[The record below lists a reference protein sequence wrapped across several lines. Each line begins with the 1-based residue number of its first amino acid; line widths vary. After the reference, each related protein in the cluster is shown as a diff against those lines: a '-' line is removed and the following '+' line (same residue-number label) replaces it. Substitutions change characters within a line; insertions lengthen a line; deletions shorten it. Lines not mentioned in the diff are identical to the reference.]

1 MMKKGTERKMSKTET
16 GGKLIAKLVAGVV
29 VIILGVIFIAN
40 SVTTVAADE
49 IVVKQNFLDGKLQV
63 WSSPGVHWQ
72 NFGRLTVY
80 KRSAQYSFDVVPA
93 DPANKESKA
102 VDDTI
107 QVRFNDGGHGNV
119 GGSLRFDL
127 PTDEVK
133 MVKLHSTYHSMES
146 INRDLIKP
154 VVNKSVFMT
163 GPLMSSRES
172 YAEKRA
178 DLISHISDQILHG
191 VYRTERH
198 TSKQTDIISGLEKNV
213 DMVVPKVG
221 DHGIEREEISPIET
235 FGINAYNISIQRINY
250 DPAIEKQIEQQ
261 QQATMAVQQAMV
273 DARKAEQAAITTA
286 KQGEAEAAK
295 AKWAQEVIKATEI
308 TKAQQEKDVATLQAT
323 KNKEVAALSLDTAK
337 LEAQTTM
344 TNARADSDAR
354 KLAMAADN
362 ALEKRLNAYVEVNKA
377 WATAYASQRPTPD
390 IQMGGGSSGPNASQL
405 MELWTAKAAKDL
417 GVSR

>member
-1 MMKKGTERKMSKTET
+1 MKNDASMTKLVM
-16 GGKLIAKLVAGVV
+16 KLIGGVV
-29 VIILGVIFIAN
+29 VLILGIIFIAN

-49 IVVKQNFLDGKLQV
+49 IVVKQNFFDGKLQV

-80 KRSAQYSFDVVPA
+80 KRSAQYSFDITPA
-93 DPANKESKA
+93 DPNVKDAKP
-102 VDDTI
+102 VDETI

-127 PTDEVK
+127 PTDEAK
-133 MVKLHSTYHSMES
+133 MIKLHSTYHSMEA
-146 INRDLIKP
+146 INRDLIRP

-198 TSKQTDIISGLEKNV
+198 TSKQVDIISGVEKNV

-221 DHGIEREEISPIET
+221 PTGVEREEISPIET

-308 TKAQQEKDVATLQAT
+308 TKAQQDKDVATLAAT
-323 KNKEVAALSLDTAK
+323 KNKEVAALALDTAR
-337 LEAQTTM
+337 LEAQTTI
-344 TNARADSDAR
+344 TTAKAEADAK
-354 KLAMAADN
+354 KLQVAAN
-362 ALEKRLNAYVEVNKA
+362 NNLQERLNAYVDVQKA
-377 WATAYASQRPTPD
+377 WAAAYGAQRQTPD
-390 IQMGGGSSGPNASQL
+390 VMLSSGGGGGTSQSL
-405 MELWTAKAAKDL
+405 VDMMTVKTARDL
-417 GVSR
+417 GVVHKP

>member
-1 MMKKGTERKMSKTET
+1 MSKDDANMT
-16 GGKLIAKLVAGVV
+16 KLIMKVVGGLVVLV
-29 VIILGVIFIAN
+29 LGIIFIAN

-49 IVVKQNFLDGKLQV
+49 IVVKQNFLDGQLQV
-63 WSSPGVHWQ
+63 WNTPGVHWQ

-80 KRSAQYSFDVVPA
+80 KRSAQYWFNVKPA
-93 DPANKESKA
+93 DPNNKESKA
-102 VDDTI
+102 VDNSI

-119 GGSLRFDL
+119 SGSLRYDL
-127 PTDEVK
+127 PTDPTK
-133 MVKLHSTYHSMES
+133 MLKLHSTYHSMEN
-146 INRDLIKP
+146 IDHELIKQ

-178 DLISHISDQILHG
+178 DLINHISDQILHG

-198 TSKQTDIISGLEKNV
+198 TTKETDIISGQEKTV
-213 DMVVPKVG
+213 DKVVPKTRADNGQV
-221 DHGIEREEISPIET
+221 EREEVSPIET
-235 FGINAYNISIQRINY
+235 FGINVYNIGISGISY
-250 DPAIEKQIEQQ
+250 DPTIEKQIEQQ
-261 QQATMAVQQAMV
+261 QLAFQAVQQAMV

-295 AKWAQEVIKATEI
+295 AKWAQEVIKAQEI

-323 KNKEVAALSLDTAK
+323 KEKEVAALQLETAK
-337 LEAQTTM
+337 LSAQKTM
-344 TNARADSDAR
+344 TEAKADSDAR

-362 ALEKRLNAYVEVNKA
+362 ALQKRLDAYVEVNNA
-377 WATAYASQRPTPD
+377 WAKAYASQRPTPD
-390 IQMGGGSSGPNASQL
+390 IQMGSGGNNPSASQL

-417 GVSR
+417 GVSGVK